1 MRFTEGLV
9 SAQSAAIVAEQ
20 LALIQAN
27 KSLADAQKQYD
38 NSQTALLHAQKT
50 LAAAQAQ
57 R

>member
-1 MRFTEGLV
+1 LV